1 MALILVVED
10 NPINLELMTYL
21 LQAHGHRTLSAP
33 DGRAGLALARQQPP
47 DLVICD
53 LQMPV
58 LDGHGMAAALRSD
71 PVLQTVPRI
80 AVTAAAMVGD
90 REQALASGFQAHV
103 PKPIDPQ
110 TFVPLIERFLQP
122 SESRAAQP
130 DAGESQGGTLL
141 PDDARAPRDG
151 LVLLMVDDQ
160 PRHLEY
166 KRDLLEPAGY
176 TVLTADSAEAA
187 WPQLCQAPVDL
198 VLSDVM
204 MPGMGGF
211 ALLRQVRAEPRL
223 QGLPFLFLT
232 STACDSVSRQRGLA
246 LGANAYLMRP
256 IESLALLAEIRAA
269 LPAPAQG

>member
-1 MALILVVED
+1 MALILVIED
-10 NPINLELMTYL
+10 NAVNLELMTYL
-21 LQAHGHRTLSAP
+21 LQAHGHQTLSAA

-58 LDGHGMAAALRSD
+58 LDGHAVAAALRSD
-71 PVLQTVPRI
+71 PLLRAVPRI

-110 TFVPLIERFLQP
+110 GFVPLIEGFLAQRSGAAP
-122 SESRAAQP
+122 RTDASESL
-130 DAGESQGGTLL
+130 GGMLL
-141 PDDARAPRDG
+141 PDHLLAPRDG
-151 LVLLMVDDQ
+151 LVLLLVDDQ
-160 PRHLEY
+160 PGHLEY
-166 KRDLLEPAGY
+166 KRDLLAPAGY
-176 TVLTADSAEAA
+176 NVLTADSAEAA
-187 WPQLCQAPVDL
+187 WPVLCDSPVDL

-211 ALLRQVRAEPRL
+211 ALLRRVRAEPRL
-223 QGLPFLFLT
+223 RSLPFLFLT
-232 STACDSVSRQRGLA
+232 STACDSVSRQQGLA

-256 IESLALLAEIRAA
+256 IDCQVLLAEVRGA
-269 LPAPAQG
+269 LPDVG

>member
-1 MALILVVED
+1 MALILVIED
-10 NPINLELMTYL
+10 NVVNLELMTYL
-21 LQAHGHRTLSAP
+21 LQAHGHQTLSAA
-33 DGRAGLALARQQPP
+33 DGRSGLALARQQPP

-58 LDGHGMAAALRSD
+58 MDGHAVAAALRND
-71 PVLQTVPRI
+71 ARLHNVPRI

-103 PKPIDPQ
+103 PKPIDPHN
-110 TFVPLIERFLQP
+110 FVPLIEGFLARHEGTAPQAEP
-122 SESRAAQP
+122 
-130 DAGESQGGTLL
+130 GESLGGSLM
-141 PDDARAPRDG
+141 PDHLRAPQDG

-166 KRDLLEPAGY
+166 KRDLLAPAGY
-176 TVLTADSAEAA
+176 TVLLADSAEAA
-187 WPQLCQAPVDL
+187 WPFLCDASVDL

-211 ALLRQVRAEPRL
+211 ALLRRVRAEPRL
-223 QGLPFLFLT
+223 RGLPFLFLT
-232 STACDSVSRQRGLA
+232 STACDSVSQQQGLA

-256 IESLALLAEIRAA
+256 IESLALLGEVRSA
-269 LPAPAQG
+269 LETAGRG

>member
-1 MALILVVED
+1 MALILVIED
-10 NPINLELMTYL
+10 NLVNLELMTYL
-21 LQAHGHRTLSAP
+21 LQAHGHQTLSAA
-33 DGRAGLALARQQPP
+33 DGLAGLALARQQPP

-58 LDGHGMAAALRSD
+58 LDGHAVAAALRSD
-71 PVLQTVPRI
+71 PLLHAVPRI

-90 REQALASGFQAHV
+90 REQAIASGFQAHV

-110 TFVPLIERFLQP
+110 GFVPLVESFLAP
-122 SESRAAQP
+122 RTETPPRAEP
-130 DAGESQGGTLL
+130 GESLGGMLM
-141 PDDARAPRDG
+141 PDHLRAPRDG
-151 LVLLMVDDQ
+151 LLLLLVDDQ
-160 PRHLEY
+160 PHQLEY

-176 TVLTADSAEAA
+176 AVLTADSAEAA
-187 WPQLCQAPVDL
+187 WPVLCDTPVDL

-211 ALLRQVRAEPRL
+211 ALLRRVRAEPRL
-223 QGLPFLFLT
+223 SGLPFLFLT

-256 IESLALLAEIRAA
+256 IEPVVLLAEIRAA
-269 LPAPAQG
+269 LPAGH

>member
-21 LQAHGHRTLSAP
+21 LQAHGHRTLSAS
-33 DGRAGLALARQQPP
+33 DGQVGLALARQQPP

-58 LDGHGMAAALRSD
+58 LDGHAVAMALRND
-71 PVLQTVPRI
+71 PALQHVPRI

-103 PKPIDPQ
+103 SKPIDPQ
-110 TFVPLIERFLQP
+110 TFVPLIEQFLQP
-122 SESRAAQP
+122 SERPPARLDP
-130 DAGESQGGTLL
+130 GESQGGVLM

-187 WPQLCQAPVDL
+187 WPLLTQAPVDL

-211 ALLRQVRAEPRL
+211 DLLRRVRAEPQLR
-223 QGLPFLFLT
+223 GLPFLFLT

-256 IESLALLAEIRAA
+256 IESLVLLREIRAA